1 MVVQSA
7 SRNALSLSAKASG
20 TQPWQVVSVVS
31 QYVVQYSLNS
41 LQSYN
46 HFERWQSIWAKN
58 VVRLCVGGENMQS
71 APLTPP
77 LRGDKAPSQPPPK
90 GRGLLRQVTVPTP
103 NPSPSRGGEGRRRGI
118 LCFVR
123 PKKLD
128 RILCCCKEKMAMPR
142 GMFSD
147 APWRIGQLSTLCRC
161 FLHVNFQFS
170 TFNFQLHSLFRLTAL
185 CAVLILS

>member
-46 HFERWQSIWAKN
+46 HFERWQSIWAKK

-71 APLTPP
+71 PPLTPP
-77 LRGDKAPSQPPPK
+77 LRGEGKGGGGGFSALCARKNLTGFCAVARRKWRCLVACFPMLRGESANSPRCVAVSSTLIFNSQ
-90 GRGLLRQVTVPTP
+90 L
-103 NPSPSRGGEGRRRGI
+103 SIFSFI
-118 LCFVR
+118 LCFV
-123 PKKLD
+123 
-128 RILCCCKEKMAMPR
+128 
-142 GMFSD
+142 
-147 APWRIGQLSTLCRC
+147 
-161 FLHVNFQFS
+161 
-170 TFNFQLHSLFRLTAL
+170 
-185 CAVLILS
+185 

>member
-1 MVVQSA
+1 MVQSA

-46 HFERWQSIWAKN
+46 HFERWQSIWSKN
-58 VVRLCVGGENMQS
+58 VVRLCVGEENMQS
-71 APLTPP
+71 PPLTPP
-77 LRGDKAPSQPPPK
+77 FRGEKAPSQPPPK

-103 NPSPSRGGEGRRRGI
+103 NPSPSRGGETRRRGI

-128 RILCCCKEKMAMPR
+128 RILCRCKEKRAMPR

-147 APWRIGQLSTLCRC
+147 APWRIGQLSVESRSK
-161 FLHVNFQFS
+161 LHVELPLP
-170 TFNFQLHSLFRLTAL
+170 TFNFQLHSLFCLMAL
-185 CAVLILS
+185 CAVPVLS